1 MFTSRLRHGHGH
13 HLPVRQHGVSMIEL
27 VVFIV
32 IIGVAVAGVA
42 TTLAYTTARSADPLQ
57 RKQAMLIAEAIIEE
71 ISLGHMTFCHP
82 DDAAAETAASATDC
96 LVPESVG
103 APAGLARPYYNIN
116 DYVPAFG
123 AETSITPG
131 DTTFRITDV
140 LGSVK
145 YGGKYTARVIIRADA
160 ALGPAGAQLAGS
172 GTADTNL
179 LRITVA
185 VTIGNG
191 EQIVLDRY
199 RTRYAPNSTP

>member
-1 MFTSRLRHGHGH
+1 MFT
-13 HLPVRQHGVSMIEL
+13 RQRGLSMIEL

-42 TTLAYTTARSADPLQ
+42 TVLAYTTARSADPLQ
-57 RKQAMLIAEAIIEE
+57 RKQAMLIAEALIEE
-71 ISLGHMTFCHP
+71 ISLARMTFCHP
-82 DDAAAETAASATDC
+82 DDPAAETAASAVDC
-96 LVPESVG
+96 AVAETVG
-103 APAGLARPYYNIN
+103 VTGSTARPYYNIN
-116 DYVPAFG
+116 DYVAAFG
-123 AETSITPG
+123 AATSITPG
-131 DTTFRITDV
+131 DTTFKITDV

-145 YGGKYTARVIIRADA
+145 YGGKYTARVTIRADA
-160 ALGPAGAQLAGS
+160 AFGPAGATQIVGS
-172 GTADTNL
+172 GSADTNL